1 MEGGSRINSL
11 LTLEYMQMES
21 ENKYFDRK
29 SGQIRVAELAPDISA
44 FANADGGTLV
54 IGISDKKRTLEGIN
68 SCGREKINEFINA
81 PKECCRPMPRYREEY
96 VDIINEEGKPDRL
109 LLLHIE
115 PSNGQVIRTSNDRTY
130 LRIGDKSKEMLGE
143 NLRNLEYAKGSRH
156 FEDEISQYAQ
166 MEDLDEEL
174 LESYKKRIGAE
185 ELDTHQVL
193 SARGFLH
200 NKDGKE
206 YLTNAAVLLFAKN
219 IMQFYPNCR
228 VRFLRIDGRQLQV
241 GDKMNVVKDKSID
254 LPILRIIDEAKSF
267 VADQLRV
274 FTAQDI
280 KTGKFIEVPEYPE
293 FPWLEGIVNA
303 VAHRDYAMT
312 GAYIKVSMYDDRLEI
327 ESPGCL
333 PDVVTVHNIR
343 ETRFSRNPKI
353 SRVLTE
359 FGWVRELNEGVK
371 KIFSDMEESKLES
384 PEYSDSANSVRLVL
398 KNNIDIRTAHRNKA
412 SDKASKGEALNEAL
426 NGEESLEALRKEYGG
441 LWEQLD
447 DTERQILVLL
457 KGDNLVSKAYI
468 AEVTGKAGRTIAR
481 KLNHLLQMDVV
492 KLNGNKYDKNHTYSI
507 NKR

>member
-1 MEGGSRINSL
+1 MEGGSQINSL
-11 LTLEYMQMES
+11 LTLEYMQTES

-29 SGQIRVAELAPDISA
+29 SGQIRVADLAPHISA

-68 SCGREKINEFINA
+68 SCGRDKINEFINA

-96 VDIINEEGKPDRL
+96 VDIINADGQADKL

-115 PSNGQVIRTSNDRTY
+115 PSIDQVIRTSNERTY

-156 FEDEISQYAQ
+156 FEDEISQYAKL
-166 MEDLDEEL
+166 EDLDEEL
-174 LESYKKRIGAE
+174 LEGYKKRIGAE

-193 SARGFLH
+193 SARGFLQ

-228 VRFLRIDGRQLQV
+228 VRFLRIDGRKLQV
-241 GDKMNVVKDKSID
+241 GAKLNVVKDKSID
-254 LPILRIIDEAKSF
+254 LPILRIIDAAKSF

-274 FTAQDI
+274 FTTQDT
-280 KTGKFIEVPEYPE
+280 KTGKFIEAPEYPE

-312 GAYIKVSMYDDRLEI
+312 GAYIKVSMFDDRLEI

-333 PDVVTVHNIR
+333 PDVVTVDNIR

-371 KIFSDMEESKLES
+371 KIFSDMEESKLDS

-398 KNNIDIRTAHRNKA
+398 KNNIDIRTAHRNKT
-412 SDKASKGEALNEAL
+412 SDKASTGTALSKDEALEAARQDY
-426 NGEESLEALRKEYGG
+426 EDV
-441 LWEQLD
+441 WDQLD
-447 DTERQILVLL
+447 DTERQILTIL
-457 KGDNLVSKAYI
+457 KGDEPVSKADI
-468 AEVTGKAGRTIAR
+468 AAVIEKSDRTIAR
-481 KLNHLLQMDVV
+481 KLSHLLQMEVV
-492 KLNGNKYDKNHTYSI
+492 KLNGNKYDKTHTYSV
-507 NKR
+507 NRK